1 MKNKTFKMAAVI
13 CAFLLLGGC
22 HYSKQSGQKWEESN
36 VLENSVLAT
45 SGALSEETIPAK
57 SLIYVQVCGQV
68 LKPGVYEVLEGTRMY
83 EVLELAGGVTPDG
96 RTDSLWLAREVKD
109 GDKVYV
115 PGIDELFEMNG
126 AGDGLLDIN
135 TADAAGLMTLP
146 GIGEARAGDII
157 AYRTQNGGFK
167 TIEEIMNVPGIKE
180 AAFNKIKDKI
190 KVG

>member
-1 MKNKTFKMAAVI
+1 MAAVI

-22 HYSKQSGQKWEESN
+22 HYSRQSGSEWEEVN
-36 VLENSVLAT
+36 ALEDSMPAT
-45 SGALSEETIPAK
+45 SGILCEETIPSK

-68 LKPGVYEVLEGTRMY
+68 MNPGVYEVLEGTRMY
-83 EVLELAGGVTPDG
+83 EVLELAGGVTQDG

-115 PGIDELFEMNG
+115 PGEDELPGMTD

-135 TADAAGLMTLP
+135 TADVAGLMTLP